1 MEEHS
6 KLLIDLLSSA
16 IRGLKPS
23 SFILTQV
30 DSKHLH
36 NIWNDI
42 YEEALAHEVHTL
54 IYPILSELP
63 SDLRPD
69 NEIMI
74 KWKRGTIL
82 SASEQIHHIE
92 MVRMVLEKFHAEGIP
107 VIALKG
113 LVIRDYYPQPDLRTM
128 GDADLLI
135 KKEDI
140 KKAKK
145 LLREMGYVKG
155 EMSIKHIHYYH
166 QNSLSL
172 ELHWISID
180 QDGGKESP
188 NFTNQIWEHVEK
200 TTIGGVPVLKMSIED
215 QLLHLTIH
223 ALTHLRSS
231 GIGLRQI
238 CDIVLFL
245 EGNSNNINWNY
256 IMIKADE
263 YLIQNFISLLLTL
276 CDQLFGYE
284 IPDMVSDTMC
294 AIPDT
299 IIDILINEI
308 IHSGVYGRRTREQE
322 TNVRINK
329 YINIANESTKTAGI
343 YKLQH
348 IVSFL
353 FPSVQKLNYHYK
365 YAKKLPILLPIAWM
379 HRGINNIKHMDAL
392 KRLRR
397 NEITTT
403 IKARSKLLHWLQL
416 R

>member
-23 SFILTQV
+23 SFISTRL
-30 DSKHLH
+30 DSNHLH

-82 SASEQIHHIE
+82 SASDQIHHIE

-155 EMSIKHIHYYH
+155 ESCERHISFH
-166 QNSLSL
+166 NNNNATI
-172 ELHWISID
+172 ELHNDSIHNQSD
-180 QDGGKESP
+180 LRFTDTIWDYTMDVLLYDIPVLCLSIEYQILHIIFHSAHHVLSNGFGLRLLCDLVVYIEANQLSINWDMIMDCTKKFGIYK
-188 NFTNQIWEHVEK
+188 FTNEILHICQR
-200 TTIGGVPVLKMSIED
+200 LF
-215 QLLHLTIH
+215 QL
-223 ALTHLRSS
+223 
-231 GIGLRQI
+231 Q
-238 CDIVLFL
+238 
-245 EGNSNNINWNY
+245 
-256 IMIKADE
+256 
-263 YLIQNFISLLLTL
+263 
-276 CDQLFGYE
+276 
-284 IPDMVSDTMC
+284 IPDLSYKFDEESN
-294 AIPDT
+294 IYNELL
-299 IIDILINEI
+299 INDILVG
-308 IHSGVYGRRTREQE
+308 GVYGRRTYDREISGRF
-322 TNVRINK
+322 VK
-329 YINIANESTKTAGI
+329 YINVDNAHKFANMQNMLK
-343 YKLQH
+343 
-348 IVSFL
+348 FL
-353 FPSVQKLNYHYK
+353 FPSIHKLDQRYK
-365 YAKKLPILLPIAWM
+365 YAKKIPLLLPIAWI
-379 HRGINNIKHMDAL
+379 HRGFVNITRIKMLFLSKDSAV
-392 KRLRR
+392 
-397 NEITTT
+397 EATS
-403 IKARSKLLHWLQL
+403 KARSKLLHWLQL